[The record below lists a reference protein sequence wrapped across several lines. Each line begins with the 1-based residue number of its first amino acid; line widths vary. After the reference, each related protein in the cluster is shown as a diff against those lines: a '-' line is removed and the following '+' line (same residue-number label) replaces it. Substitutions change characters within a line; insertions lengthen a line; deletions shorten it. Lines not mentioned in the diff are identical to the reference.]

1 MKQNTDLIETSAL
14 KIGVVINV
22 IMAIAG
28 WVAYSVTGSEAL
40 FLDGNFSFISS
51 ITTVGAIIII
61 HKKHKRTA
69 VFPYGRYFYESFFTL
84 SKGILILGVIIA
96 AVFQNV
102 IKIIRYFEGE
112 SLERLKT
119 GPIVIYMI
127 LMVFLCFGLAYL
139 FHSKNKKINFK
150 SSILA
155 VETKASKIDGFMTI
169 AVGIALVLTTFV
181 PDNSKLSFLLYI
193 GDAIIVILM
202 ALLLLKTPFDVIK
215 EGFIELGGGSLQSQE
230 DVSQIEKLILQLI
243 PGSLHRQ
250 NCHVSK
256 TGSSH
261 LVLIYASSK
270 EQTLDLK
277 VLTNF
282 RRSIHKKIEENFPNA
297 EVEIVFHD

>member
-230 DVSQIEKLILQLI
+230 DVTQIEKLILQFI
-243 PGSLHRQ
+243 PDTLKME

>member
-1 MKQNTDLIETSAL
+1 MNKNTDLIETSAL
-14 KIGVVINV
+14 KIGVVVNL

-28 WVAYSVTGSEAL
+28 WIAYSVTGSEAL
-40 FLDGNFSFISS
+40 FLDGNFSFISAL
-51 ITTVGAIIII
+51 TTVGAIIII

-69 VFPYGRYFYESFFTL
+69 LFPYGRYFYESFFTL

-102 IKIIRYFEGE
+102 IKIISYFEGE

-119 GPIVIYMI
+119 GPIVVYMI

-139 FHSKNKKINFK
+139 FHTKNKKINFK
-150 SSILA
+150 SSILS

-181 PDNSKLSFLLYI
+181 PENSNLSFLLYI

-202 ALLLLKTPFDVIK
+202 ALILLKTPFEVIK
-215 EGFIELGGGSLQSQE
+215 EGFIELGGGSLQNQE
-230 DVSQIEKLILQLI
+230 DVTQIENMILQFI
-243 PGSLHRQ
+243 PDTLHVE

-261 LVLIYASSK
+261 LVLIYASSNEK
-270 EQTLDLK
+270 SINLE
-277 VLTNF
+277 VLTKF
-282 RRSIHKKIEENFPNA
+282 RKSIHAKIEENFPNS
-297 EVEIVFHD
+297 EVEIVFRD

>member
-1 MKQNTDLIETSAL
+1 MIHKTDLVEISAL
-14 KIGVVINV
+14 KIGVIVNL

-51 ITTVGAIIII
+51 ITTIGAIIII

-102 IKIIRYFEGE
+102 IKIIAYFEGDA
-112 SLERLKT
+112 LEKLKT
-119 GPIVIYMI
+119 GPIIIYMI
-127 LMVFLCFGLAYL
+127 LMVFLCFGLAFLYQI
-139 FHSKNKKINFK
+139 KNKKINFK
-150 SSILA
+150 STILA

-181 PDNSKLSFLLYI
+181 PENSNLSFLLYI

-202 ALLLLKTPFDVIK
+202 ALLLLKTPFEVIK
-215 EGFIELGGGSLQSQE
+215 EGFIELGGGSLQNE
-230 DVSQIEKLILQLI
+230 EETSQIKKIILEFLPVNLNMENYHI
-243 PGSLHRQ
+243 
-250 NCHVSK
+250 SK

-261 LVLIYASSK
+261 LVVVYATSK
-270 EQTLDLK
+270 EKTIDLE
-277 VLTNF
+277 VLTKF
-282 RRSIHKKIEENFPNA
+282 RNSIHDKIEQNFPNL
-297 EVEIVFHD
+297 EVEIVFRD

>member
-1 MKQNTDLIETSAL
+1 MNKNADLIETSAL
-14 KIGVVINV
+14 KIGVVVNL

-28 WVAYSVTGSEAL
+28 WIAYSVTGSEAL
-40 FLDGNFSFISS
+40 FLDGNFSFISA

-96 AVFQNV
+96 AVFQNA
-102 IKIIRYFEGE
+102 IKIIAYFEGQ

-119 GPIVIYMI
+119 GPIIIYMV
-127 LMVFLCFGLAYL
+127 LMVFLCFGLAFLYQN
-139 FHSKNKKINFK
+139 KNKKINFQ

-155 VETKASKIDGFMTI
+155 VETKASKIDGYMTI
-169 AVGIALVLTTFV
+169 AVGLALVLTTFV
-181 PDNSKLSFLLYI
+181 PETSKFSFLLYI

-202 ALLLLKTPFDVIK
+202 ALLLLNTPFQVIK
-215 EGFIELGGGSLQSQE
+215 EGFIELGGGSLQNQE
-230 DVSQIEKLILQLI
+230 EKSQIEKIILQFL
-243 PGSLHRQ
+243 PANLSMN
-250 NCHVSK
+250 NCHISK

-270 EQTLDLK
+270 EKTIELE

-282 RRSIHKKIEENFPNA
+282 RKSIHKKIEENFPNS
-297 EVEIVFHD
+297 EVEIVFRD